1 MFRMRCTE
9 RCKARA
15 AREAVSL
22 SEYLRTELHR
32 VADCPTPDELLE
44 RFRSRKRARTSE
56 TGASAFGPSAT
67 SRLDRRRRL
76 LGPRCVAR
84 RRCAQRHRSMPFR
97 LRRTPRPTAVALGTA
112 PYPRGHH
119 PHDRIRVLVRT
130 ARTSAK
136 ATRRSRSPAIP
147 DERYATTR
155 RSSVTGNGGESIGE
169 ALRRPRRL
177 LVRRLSY
184 RPCVRAYRT
193 RLRRSQRSR
202 ARNGRKTS
210 PHP

>member
-1 MFRMRCTE
+1 LPRTRLGGAIAASTPAECVIPGYKSRSPRMGTWIQVRDVPVRCTE

-44 RFRSRKRARTSE
+44 RFRSRKRVRTSE
-56 TGASAFGPSAT
+56 TSASAFGPSAT
-67 SRLDRRRRL
+67 SRLDRRGRL
-76 LGPRCVAR
+76 RGPRCVAR
-84 RRCAQRHRSMPFR
+84 RRRAQRHRSMPFR
-97 LRRTPRPTAVALGTA
+97 LRRTPRPTAVALGAA

-136 ATRRSRSPAIP
+136 ATKRNL
-147 DERYATTR
+147 ATTR
-155 RSSVTGNGGESIGE
+155 
-169 ALRRPRRL
+169 
-177 LVRRLSY
+177 
-184 RPCVRAYRT
+184 C
-193 RLRRSQRSR
+193 
-202 ARNGRKTS
+202 
-210 PHP
+210 